1 MPERGRQGA
10 SNAEADRNEDRAG
23 IENGS
28 MEKDGVWK
36 QKTAK
41 EGNDL
46 ISNDLRREGVAR
58 LGGYDDA

>member
-1 MPERGRQGA
+1 MPECGRQGPN
-10 SNAEADRNEDRAG
+10 NAGADRNEDRAG
-23 IENGS
+23 RENGS

-36 QKTAK
+36 QKTAN

-46 ISNDLRREGVAR
+46 IREGVAR

>member
-1 MPERGRQGA
+1 
-10 SNAEADRNEDRAG
+10 
-23 IENGS
+23 

-46 ISNDLRREGVAR
+46 IREGVAR